1 MTHTSSFWITG
12 ATNGLG
18 LALVIELLKQGHRV
32 AASCNDSH
40 LLDTLTKDHGE
51 RFLPLPW
58 QLYDHTQATEAA
70 AQVQAV
76 WGALDALIINAGT
89 CDYLA
94 PELPDDKVL
103 EAIVTS
109 NRQASSNCLM
119 AAAPLLA
126 NGSSPQVMAILSR
139 YSAMQLH
146 HPNQPLNAS
155 NSLTHWFREQRQ
167 ALQAHG
173 IGLTVVAPQSLQA
186 PVTAAHAI
194 PEQWTAETAAQ
205 VLVSSLRERES
216 ELVLEVWSLSSLW
229 PLPR

>member
-1 MTHTSSFWITG
+1 MSRTGSFWITG

-18 LALVIELLKQGHRV
+18 LALVMELLQQGHRV
-32 AASCNDSH
+32 AASCNDSQ
-40 LLDTLTKDHGE
+40 LVESLTREHGE

-58 QLYDHTQATEAA
+58 QLHDHARATEAA

-76 WGALDALIINAGT
+76 WGSLDGLIINAGT

-94 PELPDDKVL
+94 PELPEDKVL

-109 NRQASSNCLM
+109 NRQASSHCLL

-126 NGSSPQVMAILSR
+126 NGNSPQIMAILSR

-155 NSLTHWFREQRQ
+155 NSLAHWFRDQRP

-173 IGLTVVAPQSLQA
+173 IDLTLVAPQSLQA
-186 PVTAAHAI
+186 PATAAHAV

-205 VLVSSLRERES
+205 VLVSSLPERES